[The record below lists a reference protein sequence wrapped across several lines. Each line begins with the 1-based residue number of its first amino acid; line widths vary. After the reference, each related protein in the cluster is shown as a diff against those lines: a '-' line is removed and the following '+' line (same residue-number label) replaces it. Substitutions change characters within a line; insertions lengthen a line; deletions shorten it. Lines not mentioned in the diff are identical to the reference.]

1 MLMMPWKFF
10 ILPTIQILVIAGFLL
25 GGWFTFLGLVVFL
38 TMSLGFDFVEDRSG
52 VDEMT
57 DLGTPGRILVYVI
70 CALQFALIAIGISVA
85 MTSDTWVQTI
95 GVAMTFGP
103 ILAVGCGN
111 PGHELAH
118 SKRWYDHEIARALFA
133 VCLHPS
139 VLIDHV
145 YRHHVT
151 VGTPGDPL
159 TARRGERFG
168 AYMMRSVPAQ
178 HSGPWQFERERLARK
193 GLSHWSWRNRAIRGY
208 AMSAA
213 YLVLVTALFGPT
225 VLPVVVLPALY
236 AIRGMEAFNY
246 MAHYG
251 VMRVPGTPCGYRH
264 SWNTRFTISSG
275 FTLNLTSHSHHHM
288 APSQPYW
295 ALNAEGDMPLLP
307 FGPALNSILV
317 GLPGVWLRLMT
328 PRLEYWDRN
337 FATDEELAL
346 LASGSEAFVPVRSDA
361 SSHVRR
367 SRAKQGPD
375 HSTP

>member
-57 DLGTPGRILVYVI
+57 DLGTPGRVLVYVI
-70 CALQFALIAIGISVA
+70 CALQFALIAVGISVA
-85 MTSDTWVQTI
+85 MNSDTWVQTI

-118 SKRWYDHEIARALFA
+118 SKHWYDHEIARALFA

-193 GLSHWSWRNRAIRGY
+193 GPVALVMAQPRDPGLCDVCRLPDAGHRALRSDRPAGRRSSRTLRDTRHGGVQLHGPLRRDAGSRHPVRVSPFLEHAVHDQFGI
-208 AMSAA
+208 
-213 YLVLVTALFGPT
+213 YLEPDQPFPSPHGPK
-225 VLPVVVLPALY
+225 PAL
-236 AIRGMEAFNY
+236 
-246 MAHYG
+246 
-251 VMRVPGTPCGYRH
+251 
-264 SWNTRFTISSG
+264 
-275 FTLNLTSHSHHHM
+275 L
-288 APSQPYW
+288 
-295 ALNAEGDMPLLP
+295 
-307 FGPALNSILV
+307 
-317 GLPGVWLRLMT
+317 GL
-328 PRLEYWDRN
+328 EC
-337 FATDEELAL
+337 
-346 LASGSEAFVPVRSDA
+346 
-361 SSHVRR
+361 
-367 SRAKQGPD
+367 
-375 HSTP
+375 